1 MASMYRG
8 GSAWLGDRGVVI
20 IDGDQSMVRLVRA
33 PGREAAEDD
42 PDLCERMARN
52 ILKGYLHITEQG

>member
-8 GSAWLGDRGVVI
+8 GNAGIGDRGVVI
-20 IDGDQSMVRLVRA
+20 IDSDQSMVRLVRA
-33 PGREAAEDD
+33 PGWDGAKED

-52 ILKGYLHITEQG
+52 ILNGYRHVTHGR